1 MSGIHCHRCG
11 TDLPEGSVKYQ
22 VEIRVRSVFDGVVP
36 DLAERNDES
45 EIDRLI
51 REMSAQSEEEL
62 NRQVYEDDVFVV
74 CPRCK
79 EALLKN
85 IYSHL
90 NATGLPEQGRAHFI
104 H

>member
-11 TDLPEGSVKYQ
+11 THLSEGSIKYQ
-22 VEIRVRSVFDGVVP
+22 VEISVRSIFDGVVP
-36 DLAERNDES
+36 DSADRNDET
-45 EIDRLI
+45 EIERLI
-51 REMSAQSEEEL
+51 RDMSSQPEEEL
-62 NRQVYEDDVFVV
+62 TRQVFEDDVFVV

-85 IYSHL
+85 IYAHL
-90 NATGLPEQGRAHFI
+90 NPAASPDQGRAHVI